1 MSYFNISP
9 QKPLLSNE
17 DEKVLKVSHFGG
29 VDYTTS
35 TLKMAN
41 NRAIDSLNYI
51 RKSYVLEKRNG
62 LNDELQIDGVI
73 YDLWHFLD
81 YLVIHW
87 NGNISVY
94 NYSNLSHIK
103 TFENQVRSDTKI
115 MAFESGEK
123 LYILG
128 GIKYLVLYREKYQF
142 GADNILLEE
151 ASKLAYIPTTTIG
164 INQDNYEG
172 ETSRSTLD
180 DQNLLVDKVIN
191 ELIGGSSIKT
201 YYHTSGGEIFDTP
214 QDGATSFENPNVVN
228 KYILDRA
235 IHFEENT
242 NIINHLPQ
250 INIRY
255 NWEDIIKIILNQ
267 TDDVK
272 ALYEYEVPNID
283 NSLTAEQTTFTFTYK
298 AVFAYMYKN
307 YDLSKL
313 KWFFNETEQ
322 TKLKSLSV
330 EREESFDIPSGSNS
344 VEKTITT
351 NVSYPTGEGDETTS
365 SSVSKKVKVRK
376 YQQRVYLIGQTCK
389 PKVGSNPYETNSI
402 ECIYLFFVNSKTESD
417 EKINELEIV
426 YKGFTIKESNG
437 VIVPYLSKPS
447 DVGIYHTVKIG
458 VSLTKLDIR
467 FKSKRTYCFAKLVI
481 YDYDENI
488 PDFCFTNKNYNNSTY
503 IKINGKKVENIT
515 LKTFIASSYYL
526 ELEEY
531 ETKVITPSDFY
542 WVYKCNFFPPTI
554 EKEKSYFL
562 DNANKGIGVEYDP

>member
-103 TFENQVRSDTKI
+103 TFKNQVRSDTKI

-128 GIKYLVLYREKYQF
+128 GIKYLVLYREKYKF

-164 INQDNYEG
+164 INQENYEG

-214 QDGATSFENPNVVN
+214 QEDATSFENPNVIN

-242 NIINHLPQ
+242 NIINDLPQ

-255 NWEDIIKIILNQ
+255 NWEDIIKIILKE
-267 TDDVK
+267 TDNVESF
-272 ALYEYEVPNID
+272 YEYEVSNID

-313 KWFFNETEQ
+313 KWFFNGTEQ
-322 TKLKSLSV
+322 TELKSLSV
-330 EREESFDIPSGSNS
+330 EREESFNIPTENNS

-351 NVSYPTGEGDETTS
+351 SVSYPTGEGDETTS
-365 SSVSKKVKVRK
+365 ASVSNTVKVRK
-376 YQQRVYLIGQTCK
+376 YQQRYYLYVFSSKARWEGDMVSYKDIFLLAIANSKQKGNVKYNVEFVVDNKKIPIGETSKFEKGGFSNEKLETAIIALVKADNSEYGYQKIKKVFSAEINTLYSNRDGLISVYESYLNNPNTYFLINGIRKK
-389 PKVGSNPYETNSI
+389 PSITSSYLGGSNTDNFYKDFNRR
-402 ECIYLFFVNSKTESD
+402 
-417 EKINELEIV
+417 LE
-426 YKGFTIKESNG
+426 
-437 VIVPYLSKPS
+437 
-447 DVGIYHTVKIG
+447 
-458 VSLTKLDIR
+458 
-467 FKSKRTYCFAKLVI
+467 
-481 YDYDENI
+481 
-488 PDFCFTNKNYNNSTY
+488 
-503 IKINGKKVENIT
+503 
-515 LKTFIASSYYL
+515 
-526 ELEEY
+526 
-531 ETKVITPSDFY
+531 
-542 WVYKCNFFPPTI
+542 
-554 EKEKSYFL
+554 
-562 DNANKGIGVEYDP
+562 GIGVEYDA

>member
-9 QKPLLSNE
+9 QKPLLSNA

-128 GIKYLVLYREKYQF
+128 GIKYLVLYREKYKF
-142 GADNILLEE
+142 GVDNIRLEE

-201 YYHTSGGEIFDTP
+201 YYQTSGGEIFDTP
-214 QDGATSFENPNVVN
+214 QEDATAFENPNAIN

-255 NWEDIIKIILNQ
+255 NWQDIIKIILKE
-267 TDDVK
+267 TDNVESF
-272 ALYEYEVPNID
+272 YEYEVPNID
-283 NSLTAEQTTFTFTYK
+283 NSLRPEQTTFTFSYK

-322 TKLKSLSV
+322 TELKSLSV
-330 EREESFDIPSGSNS
+330 EREESFDIPSSSNS
-344 VEKTITT
+344 LEKTITT
-351 NVSYPTGEGDETTS
+351 SVSYPMGEGDETTS
-365 SSVSKKVKVRK
+365 ASVSKKVKVRK
-376 YQQRVYLIGQTCK
+376 YQQRFYLFVFSTTINMDVGRKLYKDVFLLAAANSKIKGKTKFDVQFIVKGNKVPLGVTQVIDTNLGGAIGDYLASFENIVKADNTELSYGQIKKIFDGEMYSLSTSSIYSSYLNDDDTYFLINGIRKK
-389 PKVGSNPYETNSI
+389 PSITAAYLGGSNTDNFYKDFNRR
-402 ECIYLFFVNSKTESD
+402 
-417 EKINELEIV
+417 LE
-426 YKGFTIKESNG
+426 
-437 VIVPYLSKPS
+437 
-447 DVGIYHTVKIG
+447 
-458 VSLTKLDIR
+458 
-467 FKSKRTYCFAKLVI
+467 
-481 YDYDENI
+481 
-488 PDFCFTNKNYNNSTY
+488 
-503 IKINGKKVENIT
+503 
-515 LKTFIASSYYL
+515 
-526 ELEEY
+526 
-531 ETKVITPSDFY
+531 
-542 WVYKCNFFPPTI
+542 
-554 EKEKSYFL
+554 
-562 DNANKGIGVEYDP
+562 GIGVVYDA

>member
-9 QKPLLSNE
+9 QKPLLSNK

-94 NYSNLSHIK
+94 NYSNLSLIK
-103 TFENQVRSDTKI
+103 TFKDQVRSDTKI

-128 GIKYLVLYREKYQF
+128 GIKYLVLYRKKYKF

-201 YYHTSGGEIFDTP
+201 YYQSSGGEIFDTP
-214 QDGATSFENPNVVN
+214 QEDATSFENPNVIN

-242 NIINHLPQ
+242 NIIKHLPQ

-255 NWEDIIKIILNQ
+255 NWEDIIKIILRE
-267 TDDVK
+267 TDNVESF
-272 ALYEYEVPNID
+272 YEYEVSDIS
-283 NSLTAEQTTFTFTYK
+283 NSLNPEQTTFTFSYK
-298 AVFAYMYKN
+298 AFFDFAYKN

-313 KWFFNETEQ
+313 KWFFNGTEQ
-322 TKLKSLSV
+322 TELKSLSV
-330 EREESFDIPSGSNS
+330 EREESFNIPSSSNS
-344 VEKTITT
+344 EEKTITT
-351 NVSYPTGEGDETTS
+351 SVSYPTGEGDETTS
-365 SSVSKKVKVRK
+365 ASVSNTVKVRK
-376 YQQRVYLIGQTCK
+376 YQQRVYLYWFSCRK
-389 PKVGSNPYETNSI
+389 RWEADYNDI
-402 ECIYLFFVNSKTESD
+402 EAHRDIFKLAIANSKQKDEVSYKVEFVLNNKKIPLGITTQTEI
-417 EKINELEIV
+417 INYGIV
-426 YKGFTIKESNG
+426 ITKRSVNNQVKNDVSKFNYGKIKEVYSADLYTLYPWEDG
-437 VIVPYLSKPS
+437 VISVYDSYINNPN
-447 DVGIYHTVKIG
+447 
-458 VSLTKLDIR
+458 
-467 FKSKRTYCFAKLVI
+467 TYFL
-481 YDYDENI
+481 
-488 PDFCFTNKNYNNSTY
+488 
-503 IKINGKKVENIT
+503 INGKEVKPSISVLYYGGSGNT
-515 LKTFIASSYYL
+515 DTFYKDFNRRL
-526 ELEEY
+526 E
-531 ETKVITPSDFY
+531 
-542 WVYKCNFFPPTI
+542 
-554 EKEKSYFL
+554 
-562 DNANKGIGVEYDP
+562 GIGVEYDA

>member
-9 QKPLLSNE
+9 QKPLLSNK

-87 NGNISVY
+87 NGNVSVY

-128 GIKYLVLYREKYQF
+128 GIKYLVLYREKYKF
-142 GADNILLEE
+142 GIDNIHLEE

-180 DQNLLVDKVIN
+180 DQNLLVDRVIN

-201 YYHTSGGEIFDTP
+201 YYQSSGGEIFDTP
-214 QDGATSFENPNVVN
+214 QEDATSFEDPNAIN
-228 KYILDRA
+228 KYILDRT
-235 IHFEENT
+235 IHVEENT
-242 NIINHLPQ
+242 NIINDLPQ

-255 NWEDIIKIILNQ
+255 NWEDIIKIILKE
-267 TDDVK
+267 TDNVESF
-272 ALYEYEVPNID
+272 YEYEVSDIS
-283 NSLTAEQTTFTFTYK
+283 NSLNPEQTTFTFSYK
-298 AVFAYMYKN
+298 AFFDFAYKN

-313 KWFFNETEQ
+313 KWFFNGTEQ
-322 TKLKSLSV
+322 TELKSLSV
-330 EREESFDIPSGSNS
+330 EREESFNIPTGNNS

-351 NVSYPTGEGDETTS
+351 SVSYPTGEGDETTS
-365 SSVSKKVKVRK
+365 ASVSKTVKVRK
-376 YQQRVYLIGQTCK
+376 YQQRYYLYVFSSKARWEGDMVSYKDIFLLAIANSKQKGNVKYNVEFVVNNKKIPIGETSKFEKGGFSNEKLETAIIALVKADNSEYGYQKIKKVFSAEINTLYSNRDGLISVYESYLDNPNTYFLINGIRKK
-389 PKVGSNPYETNSI
+389 PSITVTYLGGSNTDNFYKDFNRR
-402 ECIYLFFVNSKTESD
+402 
-417 EKINELEIV
+417 LE
-426 YKGFTIKESNG
+426 
-437 VIVPYLSKPS
+437 
-447 DVGIYHTVKIG
+447 
-458 VSLTKLDIR
+458 
-467 FKSKRTYCFAKLVI
+467 
-481 YDYDENI
+481 
-488 PDFCFTNKNYNNSTY
+488 
-503 IKINGKKVENIT
+503 
-515 LKTFIASSYYL
+515 
-526 ELEEY
+526 
-531 ETKVITPSDFY
+531 
-542 WVYKCNFFPPTI
+542 
-554 EKEKSYFL
+554 
-562 DNANKGIGVEYDP
+562 GIGVEYDA

>member
-9 QKPLLSNE
+9 QKPLLSNG

-94 NYSNLSHIK
+94 NYSNLRLLK
-103 TFENQVRSDTKI
+103 TFKDQVRSDTKI
-115 MAFESGEK
+115 MAIESGEK

-128 GIKYLVLYREKYQF
+128 GIKYLVLYRKKFMF

-180 DQNLLVDKVIN
+180 DQNLLVDRVIN

-201 YYHTSGGEIFDTP
+201 YYQTSGGEIFDTP
-214 QDGATSFENPNVVN
+214 QDNSTSFENPNVVN

-242 NIINHLPQ
+242 NIINDLPQ

-255 NWEDIIKIILNQ
+255 NWKDIIKIILKE
-267 TDDVK
+267 TDNVESF
-272 ALYEYEVPNID
+272 YEYEVPNID

-313 KWFFNETEQ
+313 KWFFNGTEQ
-322 TKLKSLSV
+322 TELKSLSV
-330 EREESFDIPSGSNS
+330 EREERINIPSSSNS
-344 VEKTITT
+344 EEKTITT
-351 NVSYPTGEGDETTS
+351 SVSYPTGEGDETTS
-365 SSVSKKVKVRK
+365 ASVSKKVKVRK
-376 YQQRVYLIGQTCK
+376 YQQRYYLYVFSKTINNSETE
-389 PKVGSNPYETNSI
+389 KVFEEVFLLAVANSKIKGKTKFDVQFIVKGNKAQISYSDTDNPL
-402 ECIYLFFVNSKTESD
+402 YLFVIADNTELSYGQIK
-417 EKINELEIV
+417 KIFEGEMYYTGTSSI
-426 YKGFTIKESNG
+426 YSS
-437 VIVPYLSKPS
+437 YLN
-447 DVGIYHTVKIG
+447 D
-458 VSLTKLDIR
+458 DD
-467 FKSKRTYCFAKLVI
+467 TYFL
-481 YDYDENI
+481 
-488 PDFCFTNKNYNNSTY
+488 
-503 IKINGKKVENIT
+503 INGKKVKPSIT
-515 LKTFIASSYYL
+515 ASYL
-526 ELEEY
+526 GGSNTDNLYKDFNRRLE
-531 ETKVITPSDFY
+531 
-542 WVYKCNFFPPTI
+542 
-554 EKEKSYFL
+554 
-562 DNANKGIGVEYDP
+562 GIGVKYDA

>member
-9 QKPLLSNE
+9 QKPLLSNA

-87 NGNISVY
+87 NGNVSVY
-94 NYSNLSHIK
+94 NYSNLSLIK
-103 TFENQVRSDTKI
+103 TFQNQVRSDTKI

-128 GIKYLVLYREKYQF
+128 GIKYLVLYRKKIMF
-142 GADNILLEE
+142 GSDNILLEE

-201 YYHTSGGEIFDTP
+201 YYQSSGGEIFDTP
-214 QDGATSFENPNVVN
+214 QDGSTSFEDPNAIN

-242 NIINHLPQ
+242 NMINDLPQ

-255 NWEDIIKIILNQ
+255 NWKDIIKIILKE
-267 TDDVK
+267 TDNVES
-272 ALYEYEVPNID
+272 LYEYVVSNID
-283 NSLTAEQTTFTFTYK
+283 NSLTAEQTTFTFSYK
-298 AVFAYMYKN
+298 AIFAYAYNN
-307 YDLSKL
+307 YDLSKIE
-313 KWFFNETEQ
+313 WYFNSQKLTDEKKIFLEQ
-322 TKLKSLSV
+322 TKV
-330 EREESFDIPSGSNS
+330 FQIPSDSNFI
-344 VEKTITT
+344 EET
-351 NVSYPTGEGDETTS
+351 VSATVLYPTGNGDETTS
-365 SSVSKKVKVRK
+365 ASVSKKVKVRK
-376 YQQRVYLIGQTCK
+376 YQQRFYLYVFSTTINMDAGRK
-389 PKVGSNPYETNSI
+389 LYKDVF
-402 ECIYLFFVNSKTESD
+402 LLAAANSKIKGKTKFD
-417 EKINELEIV
+417 VQFIV
-426 YKGFTIKESNG
+426 KGNKVPLG
-437 VIVPYLSKPS
+437 VTKVIDTNLGGAIGDYLAS
-447 DVGIYHTVKIG
+447 
-458 VSLTKLDIR
+458 
-467 FKSKRTYCFAKLVI
+467 F
-481 YDYDENI
+481 ENI
-488 PDFCFTNKNYNNSTY
+488 VKADNTELSYGQIKKIFEGEMYSSAKSSIYSSYLNDDNTY
-503 IKINGKKVENIT
+503 FLINGKEVKPSISVLYYGGSENNNN
-515 LKTFIASSYYL
+515 FYRDFNRRL
-526 ELEEY
+526 E
-531 ETKVITPSDFY
+531 
-542 WVYKCNFFPPTI
+542 
-554 EKEKSYFL
+554 
-562 DNANKGIGVEYDP
+562 GIGVEYDA

>member
-94 NYSNLSHIK
+94 NYSNLSFIK
-103 TFENQVRSDTKI
+103 TFSDVVRSDTKI

-128 GIKYLVLYREKYQF
+128 GIKYLVLYREKYKF

-201 YYHTSGGEIFDTP
+201 YYQTSGGEIFDTP
-214 QDGATSFENPNVVN
+214 QDGSTSFENPNAIN

-242 NIINHLPQ
+242 NIINDLPQ

-255 NWEDIIKIILNQ
+255 NWEDIIKIILKE
-267 TDDVK
+267 TDNVESF
-272 ALYEYEVPNID
+272 YEYEVPNID
-283 NSLTAEQTTFTFTYK
+283 NSLRPEQTTFTFSYK
-298 AVFAYMYKN
+298 AVFDFAYKD
-307 YDLSKL
+307 YDL
-313 KWFFNETEQ
+313 
-322 TKLKSLSV
+322 TKLEWTFNGKAL
-330 EREESFDIPSGSNS
+330 EDEHNLTLEKTETFDIPTDSNS
-344 VEKTITT
+344 IEKTITA
-351 NVSYPTGEGDETTS
+351 NVSYKISESETTS
-365 SSVSKKVKVRK
+365 ASVSKKVKVRK
-376 YQQRVYLIGQTCK
+376 YQQRYYLYVFSCK
-389 PKVGSNPYETNSI
+389 VRLDEDIIFYKDVFLLAI
-402 ECIYLFFVNSKTESD
+402 ANSKQ
-417 EKINELEIV
+417 
-426 YKGFTIKESNG
+426 KGNVKYNVEFVVDNKK
-437 VIVPYLSKPS
+437 VP
-447 DVGIYHTVKIG
+447 IG
-458 VSLTKLDIR
+458 VMDNQGNISYLVAKADNSEYGYQQIKKVFSADIETVYVQD
-467 FKSKRTYCFAKLVI
+467 KSAISIYESYMNNDNTYFL
-481 YDYDENI
+481 
-488 PDFCFTNKNYNNSTY
+488 
-503 IKINGKKVENIT
+503 INGKEVKPSIDVLYNGESQNT
-515 LKTFIASSYYL
+515 DNFYKDFNRRL
-526 ELEEY
+526 E
-531 ETKVITPSDFY
+531 
-542 WVYKCNFFPPTI
+542 
-554 EKEKSYFL
+554 
-562 DNANKGIGVEYDP
+562 GIGVEYDP

>member
-9 QKPLLSNE
+9 QKPLLSNK

-103 TFENQVRSDTKI
+103 TFESQVRSDTKI

-128 GIKYLVLYREKYQF
+128 GIKYLVLYREKYKF

-180 DQNLLVDKVIN
+180 DQNLLVDRVIN

-201 YYHTSGGEIFDTP
+201 YYQSSGGEIFDTP
-214 QDGATSFENPNVVN
+214 QEDATSFENPNAIN

-242 NIINHLPQ
+242 NIIKHLPQ

-283 NSLTAEQTTFTFTYK
+283 NSLRPEQTTFTFSYK

-313 KWFFNETEQ
+313 KWFFNGTEQ
-322 TKLKSLSV
+322 NELKSLSV
-330 EREESFDIPSGSNS
+330 EREESFNIPSSSNS

-351 NVSYPTGEGDETTS
+351 SVSYPTGEGDETTS
-365 SSVSKKVKVRK
+365 ASFSKKVKVRK
-376 YQQRVYLIGQTCK
+376 YQQRVYLY
-389 PKVGSNPYETNSI
+389 V
-402 ECIYLFFVNSKTESD
+402 FFSYGHSSPVYFKEIFKLAIANSKIEGTD
-417 EKINELEIV
+417 K
-426 YKGFTIKESNG
+426 F
-437 VIVPYLSKPS
+437 
-447 DVGIYHTVKIG
+447 DVQ
-458 VSLTKLDIR
+458 
-467 FKSKRTYCFAKLVI
+467 F
-481 YDYDENI
+481 
-488 PDFCFTNKNYNNSTY
+488 Y
-503 IKINGKKVENIT
+503 IDGKKVPLSSGNIT
-515 LKTFIASSYYL
+515 YGPFHFDNNIYGSVYIGYEATNNITKFGYGKIREVYSATFRSGEYGSNKKDYTVYYKYL
-526 ELEEY
+526 TDEN
-531 ETKVITPSDFY
+531 FY
-542 WVYKCNFFPPTI
+542 FTIDGKKIKPTI
-554 EKEKSYFL
+554 RTLYYGPDMNTDDFNKEWQRL
-562 DNANKGIGVEYDP
+562 LNGVGVEYDP

>member
-87 NGNISVY
+87 NGNVSVY

-128 GIKYLVLYREKYQF
+128 GIKYLVLYREKYKF
-142 GADNILLEE
+142 GIDNIHLEE

-180 DQNLLVDKVIN
+180 DQNLLVDRVIN

-201 YYHTSGGEIFDTP
+201 YYQSSGGEIFDTP
-214 QDGATSFENPNVVN
+214 QEDATSFEDPNAIN
-228 KYILDRA
+228 KYILDRT
-235 IHFEENT
+235 IHVEENT
-242 NIINHLPQ
+242 NIINDLPQ

-255 NWEDIIKIILNQ
+255 NWEDIIKIILKE
-267 TDDVK
+267 TDNVESF
-272 ALYEYEVPNID
+272 YEYEVSDIS
-283 NSLTAEQTTFTFTYK
+283 NSLNPEQTTFTFSYK
-298 AVFAYMYKN
+298 AFFDFAYKD
-307 YDLSKL
+307 YDLTKL
-313 KWFFNETEQ
+313 EWTFNGVKQENEHNLTLEQ
-322 TKLKSLSV
+322 THT
-330 EREESFDIPSGSNS
+330 FDIPSGSNYL
-344 VEKTITT
+344 EKTITA
-351 NVSYPTGEGDETTS
+351 NVSYKISESETTS
-365 SSVSKKVKVRK
+365 ASVSNKVKVRK
-376 YQQRVYLIGQTCK
+376 YQQRVYLYVFSSRARWEEERGD
-389 PKVGSNPYETNSI
+389 PGGI
-402 ECIYLFFVNSKTESD
+402 ECYRDIFKIAIANSKQEDEVSYKVDFVVNNKKIPLGITEHR
-417 EKINELEIV
+417 EGIN
-426 YKGFTIKESNG
+426 Y
-437 VIVPYLSKPS
+437 VIAV
-447 DVGIYHTVKIG
+447 
-458 VSLTKLDIR
+458 
-467 FKSKRTYCFAKLVI
+467 
-481 YDYDENI
+481 
-488 PDFCFTNKNYNNSTY
+488 TNKY
-503 IKINGKKVENIT
+503 ISDKVENNVSKFNYGKIKEVYSADLYT
-515 LKTFIASSYYL
+515 LYPWEDGVISVYESYL
-526 ELEEY
+526 NNVN
-531 ETKVITPSDFY
+531 T
-542 WVYKCNFFPPTI
+542 
-554 EKEKSYFL
+554 YFL
-562 DNANKGIGVEYDP
+562 INQKRTKPPISVVFLNSQDVESFNKAWQRLLNGEGVEYDP

>member
-94 NYSNLSHIK
+94 NYSNLSLIK

-128 GIKYLVLYREKYQF
+128 GIKYLVLYRKKYQF

-214 QDGATSFENPNVVN
+214 QDGATSFENPNAIN

-242 NIINHLPQ
+242 NIINDLPQ

-255 NWEDIIKIILNQ
+255 NWEDIIKIILKE
-267 TDDVK
+267 TDNVESF
-272 ALYEYEVPNID
+272 YEYEVPNID
-283 NSLTAEQTTFTFTYK
+283 NSLRPEQTTFTFSYK

-313 KWFFNETEQ
+313 KWFFNGTEQ
-322 TKLKSLSV
+322 TELKSLSV
-330 EREESFDIPSGSNS
+330 EREESFNIPTGNNS

-351 NVSYPTGEGDETTS
+351 SVSYPIGEGDETTS
-365 SSVSKKVKVRK
+365 ASKSKKVKVRK
-376 YQQRVYLIGQTCK
+376 YQQRVYLYVFSSKARWEGDMVSYKDIFLLAIANSKQKGNVKYNVEFVVDNKKIPIGETSKIEKGGFSNEKLETAIIALVKADNSEYGYQKIKKVFSAEINTLYSNRDGLISVYESYLDNPNTYFLINGIRKK
-389 PKVGSNPYETNSI
+389 PSITATYLGGSNTDNFYKDFNRR
-402 ECIYLFFVNSKTESD
+402 
-417 EKINELEIV
+417 LE
-426 YKGFTIKESNG
+426 
-437 VIVPYLSKPS
+437 
-447 DVGIYHTVKIG
+447 
-458 VSLTKLDIR
+458 
-467 FKSKRTYCFAKLVI
+467 
-481 YDYDENI
+481 
-488 PDFCFTNKNYNNSTY
+488 
-503 IKINGKKVENIT
+503 
-515 LKTFIASSYYL
+515 
-526 ELEEY
+526 
-531 ETKVITPSDFY
+531 
-542 WVYKCNFFPPTI
+542 
-554 EKEKSYFL
+554 
-562 DNANKGIGVEYDP
+562 GIGVEYDA

>member
-128 GIKYLVLYREKYQF
+128 GIKYLVLYREKYKF

-180 DQNLLVDKVIN
+180 DQNLLVDRVIN

-201 YYHTSGGEIFDTP
+201 YYQSSGGEIFDTP
-214 QDGATSFENPNVVN
+214 QEDATSFENPNAIN

-242 NIINHLPQ
+242 NIINDLPQ

-255 NWEDIIKIILNQ
+255 NWEDIIKIILKE
-267 TDDVK
+267 TDNVDTF
-272 ALYEYEVPNID
+272 YEYEVVDING
-283 NSLTAEQTTFTFTYK
+283 SLNEDLRTFTFSYK
-298 AVFAYMYKN
+298 AFFDFAYKD
-307 YDLSKL
+307 YDLTKL
-313 KWFFNETEQ
+313 EWTFNGIKQENEHNLTLEQ
-322 TKLKSLSV
+322 TYT
-330 EREESFDIPSGSNS
+330 FDIPSDNNYL
-344 VEKTITT
+344 EKTITA
-351 NVSYPTGEGDETTS
+351 NASYKISESETTS
-365 SSVSKKVKVRK
+365 ASFSKKVKVRK
-376 YQQRVYLIGQTCK
+376 YQQRYYLYVFSSKERWEEDIVCYKDIFLLAIANSKQKGNVKYNVEFVVNNKKVPIGVTEKWEKIDYPFVGTISKRINDIVKADNSEYGYQQIKNVFSGEINTLYPDRDGVISVYESYLNNPNTYFLINGIRKK
-389 PKVGSNPYETNSI
+389 PSITSSYLGGSNTDNFYKDFNRR
-402 ECIYLFFVNSKTESD
+402 
-417 EKINELEIV
+417 LE
-426 YKGFTIKESNG
+426 
-437 VIVPYLSKPS
+437 
-447 DVGIYHTVKIG
+447 
-458 VSLTKLDIR
+458 
-467 FKSKRTYCFAKLVI
+467 
-481 YDYDENI
+481 
-488 PDFCFTNKNYNNSTY
+488 
-503 IKINGKKVENIT
+503 
-515 LKTFIASSYYL
+515 
-526 ELEEY
+526 
-531 ETKVITPSDFY
+531 
-542 WVYKCNFFPPTI
+542 
-554 EKEKSYFL
+554 
-562 DNANKGIGVEYDP
+562 GIGVEYDA

>member
-35 TLKMAN
+35 TLKMTN

-128 GIKYLVLYREKYQF
+128 GIKYLVLYRKKFMF

-201 YYHTSGGEIFDTP
+201 YYQSSGGEIFDTP
-214 QDGATSFENPNVVN
+214 QDGSTSFENPNVVN

-235 IHFEENT
+235 IHVEEN
-242 NIINHLPQ
+242 IIEENGIKINDLPQ

-255 NWEDIIKIILNQ
+255 NWKDIIKIILKE
-267 TDDVK
+267 TDNVESF
-272 ALYEYEVPNID
+272 YEYEVEDISD
-283 NSLTAEQTTFTFTYK
+283 SLTSQQDTYTFSYKAFFDFAYKDYDLTKLEWTFNGVKQENEHNLTLEQTYT
-298 AVFAYMYKN
+298 
-307 YDLSKL
+307 
-313 KWFFNETEQ
+313 
-322 TKLKSLSV
+322 
-330 EREESFDIPSGSNS
+330 FDIPSYSNS
-344 VEKTITT
+344 IEKTITA
-351 NVSYPTGEGDETTS
+351 NVSYKIGDSETTS
-365 SSVSKKVKVRK
+365 ASVSKKVKVRK
-376 YQQRVYLIGQTCK
+376 YQQRYYLYVFSKTINNSETE
-389 PKVGSNPYETNSI
+389 KVFEEVFLLAVANSKIKGKTKFDVQFIVKGNKAQISYSDTDNPL
-402 ECIYLFFVNSKTESD
+402 YLFVIADNTELSYGQIK
-417 EKINELEIV
+417 KIFEGEMYYTATSSI
-426 YKGFTIKESNG
+426 YSS
-437 VIVPYLSKPS
+437 YLN
-447 DVGIYHTVKIG
+447 D
-458 VSLTKLDIR
+458 DD
-467 FKSKRTYCFAKLVI
+467 TYFL
-481 YDYDENI
+481 
-488 PDFCFTNKNYNNSTY
+488 
-503 IKINGKKVENIT
+503 INGKKVKPSIT
-515 LKTFIASSYYL
+515 ASYL
-526 ELEEY
+526 GGSNTDNFYKDFNRRLE
-531 ETKVITPSDFY
+531 
-542 WVYKCNFFPPTI
+542 
-554 EKEKSYFL
+554 
-562 DNANKGIGVEYDP
+562 GIGVKYDA

>member
-1 MSYFNISP
+1 MSYFDISP

-94 NYSNLSHIK
+94 NYSNLSLIK
-103 TFENQVRSDTKI
+103 TFENQVRNDTKI

-128 GIKYLVLYREKYQF
+128 GIKYLVLYRKKYKY

-180 DQNLLVDKVIN
+180 DQNLLVDRVIN

-201 YYHTSGGEIFDTP
+201 YYQTSGGEIFDTP
-214 QDGATSFENPNVVN
+214 QEDATSFENPNAIN

-235 IHFEENT
+235 IHFEENALEENT
-242 NIINHLPQ
+242 IINDLPQ

-255 NWEDIIKIILNQ
+255 NWEDIIKITLKE
-267 TDDVK
+267 TDNVES
-272 ALYEYEVPNID
+272 LYEYEVSNID

-298 AVFAYMYKN
+298 AIFAYAYNN
-307 YDLSKL
+307 YDLSKIE
-313 KWFFNETEQ
+313 WYFNSQKLTDEKKMFLEQ
-322 TKLKSLSV
+322 TKV
-330 EREESFDIPSGSNS
+330 FQIPSDSNYI
-344 VEKTITT
+344 EET
-351 NVSYPTGEGDETTS
+351 VSAMVLYPTGNGDETTS
-365 SSVSKKVKVRK
+365 ASVSKKVKVRK
-376 YQQRVYLIGQTCK
+376 YQQRYYLYVFST
-389 PKVGSNPYETNSI
+389 
-402 ECIYLFFVNSKTESD
+402 
-417 EKINELEIV
+417 
-426 YKGFTIKESNG
+426 TIKEKISKDVFLLAVANSKIKG
-437 VIVPYLSKPS
+437 KTKFDVQFIVKGNKVPLGEAQVIDTNLDSEITDNLVYTIKVDNTELSYGQIKKIFEGEMYSSATSSIYSSYLN
-447 DVGIYHTVKIG
+447 D
-458 VSLTKLDIR
+458 DN
-467 FKSKRTYCFAKLVI
+467 TYFL
-481 YDYDENI
+481 
-488 PDFCFTNKNYNNSTY
+488 
-503 IKINGKKVENIT
+503 INGKEVKPSINVLYYGGSENT
-515 LKTFIASSYYL
+515 DNFYKDFNRRL
-526 ELEEY
+526 E
-531 ETKVITPSDFY
+531 
-542 WVYKCNFFPPTI
+542 
-554 EKEKSYFL
+554 
-562 DNANKGIGVEYDP
+562 GIGVEYDA

>member
-9 QKPLLSNE
+9 QKPLLSNK

-87 NGNISVY
+87 NGNISIC
-94 NYSNLSHIK
+94 NYSNLSLIK
-103 TFENQVRSDTKI
+103 TFKDQVRSDTKI

-128 GIKYLVLYREKYQF
+128 GIKYLVLYREKYKF
-142 GADNILLEE
+142 GADNIRLEE

-164 INQDNYEG
+164 INQENYEG
-172 ETSRSTLD
+172 KTSRSTLD
-180 DQNLLVDKVIN
+180 DQNLLVDRVIN

-201 YYHTSGGEIFDTP
+201 YYQSSGGEIFDTP
-214 QDGATSFENPNVVN
+214 QEGSTAFENPNVVN

-255 NWEDIIKIILNQ
+255 NWEDIIKIILRETHN
-267 TDDVK
+267 VESF
-272 ALYEYEVPNID
+272 YEYEVPNID
-283 NSLTAEQTTFTFTYK
+283 NSLRPEQTTFTFSYK

-313 KWFFNETEQ
+313 KWFFNGTEQ
-322 TKLKSLSV
+322 TELKSLSV
-330 EREESFDIPSGSNS
+330 EREESFNIPSSSNS
-344 VEKTITT
+344 EEKTITT
-351 NVSYPTGEGDETTS
+351 SVSYPTGEGDETTS
-365 SSVSKKVKVRK
+365 ASVSNTVKVRK
-376 YQQRVYLIGQTCK
+376 YQQRYYLYVFSSKARWEGDMVSYKDIFLLA
-389 PKVGSNPYETNSI
+389 I
-402 ECIYLFFVNSKTESD
+402 ANSKQ
-417 EKINELEIV
+417 
-426 YKGFTIKESNG
+426 KGN
-437 VIVPYLSKPS
+437 
-447 DVGIYHTVKIG
+447 VKYN
-458 VSLTKLDIR
+458 VE
-467 FKSKRTYCFAKLVI
+467 FVV
-481 YDYDENI
+481 N
-488 PDFCFTNKNYNNSTY
+488 NKNL
-503 IKINGKKVENIT
+503 IT
-515 LKTFIASSYYL
+515 LVNHKI
-526 ELEEY
+526 
-531 ETKVITPSDFY
+531 
-542 WVYKCNFFPPTI
+542 
-554 EKEKSYFL
+554 
-562 DNANKGIGVEYDP
+562 

>member
-73 YDLWHFLD
+73 YDLWRFLD

-103 TFENQVRSDTKI
+103 TFKNQVRSDTKI

-128 GIKYLVLYREKYQF
+128 GIKYLVLYRKKYKF

-180 DQNLLVDKVIN
+180 DQNLLVDRVIN

-201 YYHTSGGEIFDTP
+201 YYHSSGGEIFDTP
-214 QDGATSFENPNVVN
+214 QEDATSFENPNAIN

-242 NIINHLPQ
+242 NIINDLPQ

-255 NWEDIIKIILNQ
+255 NWEDIIKIILNR

-283 NSLTAEQTTFTFTYK
+283 NSLRPEQTTFTFSYK

-313 KWFFNETEQ
+313 KWFFNGTEQ
-322 TKLKSLSV
+322 NELKSLSV
-330 EREESFDIPSGSNS
+330 EREESFNIPSSSNS

-351 NVSYPTGEGDETTS
+351 SVSYPTGEGDETTS
-365 SSVSKKVKVRK
+365 ASVSKKVKVRK
-376 YQQRVYLIGQTCK
+376 YQQRYYLYVFSSKARWEGDMVSYKDIFLLAIANSKQKGNVKYNVEFVVDNKKIPIGETSKLEKGGFSNEKLETAIIALVKADNSEYGYQKIKKVFSAEINTLYSNRDGLISVYESYLDNPNTYFLINGIRKK
-389 PKVGSNPYETNSI
+389 PSITVTYLGGSNTDTFYKDFNRR
-402 ECIYLFFVNSKTESD
+402 
-417 EKINELEIV
+417 LE
-426 YKGFTIKESNG
+426 
-437 VIVPYLSKPS
+437 
-447 DVGIYHTVKIG
+447 
-458 VSLTKLDIR
+458 
-467 FKSKRTYCFAKLVI
+467 
-481 YDYDENI
+481 
-488 PDFCFTNKNYNNSTY
+488 
-503 IKINGKKVENIT
+503 
-515 LKTFIASSYYL
+515 
-526 ELEEY
+526 
-531 ETKVITPSDFY
+531 
-542 WVYKCNFFPPTI
+542 
-554 EKEKSYFL
+554 
-562 DNANKGIGVEYDP
+562 GIGVKYDA

>member
-81 YLVIHW
+81 YLIIHW

-94 NYSNLSHIK
+94 NYSNLSLIK
-103 TFENQVRSDTKI
+103 TFKDQVRSDTKI

-128 GIKYLVLYREKYQF
+128 GIKYLVLYREKYKF

-201 YYHTSGGEIFDTP
+201 YYQTSGGEIFDTP
-214 QDGATSFENPNVVN
+214 QEDATSFENPNVIN

-235 IHFEENT
+235 IYLEENT
-242 NIINHLPQ
+242 NIIKDLPQ

-255 NWEDIIKIILNQ
+255 NWEDIIKIILKE
-267 TDDVK
+267 TDNVES
-272 ALYEYEVPNID
+272 LYEYEVSNID
-283 NSLTAEQTTFTFTYK
+283 NSLTVEQTTFTFSYK
-298 AVFAYMYKN
+298 AVFDFAYKN

-313 KWFFNETEQ
+313 KWFFNGTEQ
-322 TKLKSLSV
+322 TELKSLSV
-330 EREESFDIPSGSNS
+330 EREESFNIPSGSNS

-351 NVSYPTGEGDETTS
+351 SVSYPTGEGDETTS
-365 SSVSKKVKVRK
+365 SSISKKVKVRK
-376 YQQRVYLIGQTCK
+376 YQQRVYLYVFSSRARWQEERGD
-389 PKVGSNPYETNSI
+389 PGGI
-402 ECIYLFFVNSKTESD
+402 ECYRDIFKIAIANSKQEDEVSYKVDFVVNNKKIPLGITEHR
-417 EKINELEIV
+417 EGIN
-426 YKGFTIKESNG
+426 Y
-437 VIVPYLSKPS
+437 VIAV
-447 DVGIYHTVKIG
+447 
-458 VSLTKLDIR
+458 
-467 FKSKRTYCFAKLVI
+467 
-481 YDYDENI
+481 
-488 PDFCFTNKNYNNSTY
+488 TNKY
-503 IKINGKKVENIT
+503 ISDKVENNVSKFNYGKIKEVYSADLYT
-515 LKTFIASSYYL
+515 LYPWEDGVISVYESYL
-526 ELEEY
+526 NNVN
-531 ETKVITPSDFY
+531 T
-542 WVYKCNFFPPTI
+542 
-554 EKEKSYFL
+554 YFL
-562 DNANKGIGVEYDP
+562 INQKRTKPPISVVFLNSQDVESFNKAWQRLLNGEGVEYDA

>member
-9 QKPLLSNE
+9 QKPLLSNA

-94 NYSNLSHIK
+94 NYSNLSLIK

-128 GIKYLVLYREKYQF
+128 GIKYLVLYREKYKF
-142 GADNILLEE
+142 GVDNIRLEE

-201 YYHTSGGEIFDTP
+201 YYQTSGGEIFDTP
-214 QDGATSFENPNVVN
+214 QEDATSFENPNVVN

-242 NIINHLPQ
+242 NMINDLPQ

-255 NWEDIIKIILNQ
+255 NWKDIIKIILNEI
-267 TDDVK
+267 DNVESF
-272 ALYEYEVPNID
+272 YEYEVSNID
-283 NSLTAEQTTFTFTYK
+283 NSLRPEQTTFTFSYK

-313 KWFFNETEQ
+313 KWFFNGTEQ
-322 TKLKSLSV
+322 TELKSLSV
-330 EREESFDIPSGSNS
+330 EREESFNIPTGNNS

-351 NVSYPTGEGDETTS
+351 SVSYPTGEGDETTS
-365 SSVSKKVKVRK
+365 ASVSKKVKVRK
-376 YQQRVYLIGQTCK
+376 YQQRFYLYVFSSKIRLDEDLLLCK
-389 PKVGSNPYETNSI
+389 DI
-402 ECIYLFFVNSKTESD
+402 FLLAIANSKQ
-417 EKINELEIV
+417 
-426 YKGFTIKESNG
+426 KGNVKYNVEFVVDNKKVPIG
-437 VIVPYLSKPS
+437 VIDHHGNITYRVVKADNSEYGYQQIKNVFSA
-447 DVGIYHTVKIG
+447 DVETIYVQDESAI
-458 VSLTKLDIR
+458 SIYESYMNNDN
-467 FKSKRTYCFAKLVI
+467 TYFL
-481 YDYDENI
+481 
-488 PDFCFTNKNYNNSTY
+488 
-503 IKINGKKVENIT
+503 INGKEVK
-515 LKTFIASSYYL
+515 
-526 ELEEY
+526 
-531 ETKVITPSDFY
+531 PSISFLYNGESQNTDNFYKDF
-542 WVYKCNFFPPTI
+542 NRI
-554 EKEKSYFL
+554 LNGE
-562 DNANKGIGVEYDP
+562 GVEYDA